1 LSRGLKSEFRADGV
15 FLGSSCQRSFVV
27 WFRLYPEYRVCRTPP
42 QPLPCVCMA
51 SLAFCRQ
58 SFLVVALRLVILLVI
73 LAGIPGAALISGYAP
88 RESLP
93 QNAGA
98 PTGVTPA
105 QPAVGATAPGP
116 AQASAAPPPI
126 PGPSRPPI
134 VVPARTE
141 EGTLGAS
148 SFRIDLPL
156 GDAEALL
163 PTAVGQRRGL
173 SAVSGSSNA
182 AAPFMGP
189 VTGPAVTPLAL
200 PYPAW
205 NHRLVVY
212 LHGYQAQPQLF
223 RPNLTT
229 HAANLPSRLIEQL
242 LARGYAVAQP
252 GYSTGGWAIATAPA
266 DIEALRRYF
275 TQVNGAPTATFVV
288 GQSMGGLLAVLTLE
302 QQWREYAG
310 GLALCGVLTPADL
323 IMQRAFANRV
333 AFDAFFPGI
342 LPDVEHIPADF
353 HMNDSAA
360 AAVVE
365 KALNAHPPEAE
376 LLRSLADIH
385 SNRGLADVLV
395 FNTFVIEDLRL
406 KAGGNPFDNRN
417 LIYTGTTDDNAL
429 NARVRRYAADPAA
442 LRYIAMYGS
451 PSALSN
457 SMSIETATATSRQN
471 RLGSPLTSSPTGS
484 TQGGDQ
490 SRAGYPTTPARSQ
503 FTPRRRSQSTSRKI
517 SGSRSSRRV
526 RTSPTARL
534 PLKVWVLTLER
545 WVKGAGQ
552 CFEAHCFDLPEYD
565 HSTL

>member
-1 LSRGLKSEFRADGV
+1 MVPGYQERGLSRGLKSEFRADGV

-116 AQASAAPPPI
+116 ARASAAPPPI

-451 PSALSN
+451 PSGDLRRPLLALHTTYDPLVPAS
-457 SMSIETATATSRQN
+457 TAGYYDELTR
-471 RLGSPLTSSPTGS
+471 RLGVGERFVQQYVDRDGHCNITPEQVGIAFDELTNWVDSG
-484 TQGGDQ
+484 
-490 SRAGYPTTPARSQ
+490 
-503 FTPRRRSQSTSRKI
+503 RRPI
-517 SGSRSSRRV
+517 PG
-526 RTSPTARL
+526 RL
-534 PLKVWVLTLER
+534 PDN
-545 WVKGAGQ
+545 AGQ
-552 CFEAHCFDLPEYD
+552 KPVHATPQITIDKPKNIGKPQ
-565 HSTL
+565 